1 MDPIL
6 LDWLSL
12 FVRWAHVMLGIG
24 WIGTSFFFVW
34 LDMSLRAN
42 PNAPKGV
49 GGESWMVH
57 GGGFYRAQKY
67 LVAPEALPKELHWF
81 KYEAYYTWVT
91 GFLLLCLVY
100 YFQARTFLIDPRVLK
115 LEPVQAIA
123 LSIGAL
129 VVGWFVY
136 DGLCKSPLGR
146 HTRWLA
152 LTVFLLAVALAIFF
166 TRVFSGRAAFLHIGA
181 LLGTIMSANVFFV
194 IIRNQKLVVA
204 DLMAG
209 RAPDPVLGEQAKLR
223 SLHNN
228 YLTLPV
234 VLTMISS
241 HYPMLFEPP
250 YAWQF
255 ATAIIVGAGLV
266 RHYYNLKDAG
276 RSGNWIDWLLVY
288 AAGIAISLVIVS
300 MDLANR
306 NTSAAAGGEPVQL
319 AEVVTVI
326 QNRCVA
332 CHSATPSDGSFKGP
346 PKGIAFDTPEEIERY
361 ADQILRVAVETQAMP
376 LANRTEMTPEERALV
391 GRWALNS
398 GRAP

>member
-34 LDMSLRAN
+34 LDMSLRAGA
-42 PNAPKGV
+42 NAPQGV
-49 GGESWMVH
+49 AGESWMVH

-67 LVAPEALPKELHWF
+67 LVAPEALPRELHWF
-81 KYEAYYTWVT
+81 KYEAYYTWVS

-100 YFQARTFLIDPRVLK
+100 YFQARTFLIDPRVLD
-115 LEPVQAIA
+115 LTPVQAIP

-136 DGLCKSPLGR
+136 DRLCKSPLGKR
-146 HTRWLA
+146 MRWLGLA
-152 LTVFLLAVALAIFF
+152 VFLLAVVFAFFF
-166 TRVFSGRAAFLHIGA
+166 TQVFSGRAAFLHIGA

-194 IIRNQKLVVA
+194 IIPNQKVAVA
-204 DLMAG
+204 DLIAG
-209 RAPDPVLGEQAKLR
+209 RTPDPALGEQAKQR

-234 VLTMISS
+234 VLTMISG
-241 HYPMLFEPP
+241 HYPMLFQQP
-250 YAWQF
+250 YAWEF
-255 ATAIIVGAGLV
+255 AAAIIVGAGLV
-266 RHYYNLKDAG
+266 RHFYNLKDAG

-391 GRWALNS
+391 GRWAL
-398 GRAP
+398 GGGH

>member
-34 LDMSLRAN
+34 LDMSLRAS

-57 GGGFYRAQKY
+57 GGGFYHAQKY
-67 LVAPEALPKELHWF
+67 LVAPESLPKELHWF

-91 GFLLLCLVY
+91 GFVLLSLVY
-100 YFQARTFLIDPRVLK
+100 YAQARTFLIDPRVLN
-115 LEPVQAIA
+115 LAPPQAIA
-123 LSIGAL
+123 LSGGAL
-129 VVGWFVY
+129 AAGWFVY
-136 DGLCKSPLGR
+136 DRLCKSPLGR

-152 LTVFLLAVALAIFF
+152 LAVFVLTIAF
-166 TRVFSGRAAFLHIGA
+166 TFLFTHVFSGRAAFLHIGA

-194 IIRNQKLVVA
+194 IIPNQKVVVA
-204 DLMAG
+204 DLLAG
-209 RAPDPVLGEQAKLR
+209 RMPDPALGEQAKQR

-241 HYPMLFEPP
+241 HYPMLFEQP

-255 ATAIIVGAGLV
+255 AAALIVGAGLV
-266 RHYYNLKDAG
+266 RHYHNLKDAG
-276 RSGNWIDWLLVY
+276 RSGNWVDWLLVY
-288 AAGIAISLVIVS
+288 VAGIAISLVIIS
-300 MDLANR
+300 MDLASR
-306 NTSAAAGGEPVQL
+306 NTSVATGGEPAQL

-332 CHSATPSDGSFKGP
+332 CHSATPSDGSFTGP

-361 ADQILRVAVETQAMP
+361 ADEILRVAVATQAMP
-376 LANRTEMTPEERALV
+376 LANRTEMTPEERALI
-391 GRWALNS
+391 GRWALGS
-398 GRAP
+398 EH

>member
-34 LDMSLRAN
+34 LDMSLRAS
-42 PNAPKGV
+42 PNAPTGV

-67 LVAPEALPKELHWF
+67 LVAPEVLPKELHWF

-100 YFQARTFLIDPRVLK
+100 YFQARTFLIDSRVLN
-115 LEPVQAIA
+115 LSPSEAIA
-123 LSIGAL
+123 LSAGAL
-129 VVGWFVY
+129 AVGWFIY
-136 DGLCKSPLGR
+136 DRLCRSPLGR
-146 HTRWLA
+146 RTRWLG
-152 LTVFLLAVALAIFF
+152 LTVFLLAVLFAYFF
-166 TRVFSGRAAFLHIGA
+166 SLVFSGRAAFLHIGA

-194 IIRNQKLVVA
+194 IVPNQKLVVA
-204 DLMAG
+204 DLIAG
-209 RAPDPVLGEQAKLR
+209 RLPDPALGAEAKQR

-234 VLTMISS
+234 VLTMISG
-241 HYPMLFEPP
+241 HYPMLFAQP
-250 YAWQF
+250 YLWQF
-255 ATAIIVGAGLV
+255 AAAIIVGAGLV

-276 RSGNWIDWLLVY
+276 RRSNWIDWLLVY
-288 AAGIAISLVIVS
+288 AAGIAMSLVIVN
-300 MDLANR
+300 MDLASR
-306 NTSAAAGGEPVQL
+306 NTRAAAGGGPVQL
-319 AEVVTVI
+319 VEVVTI
-326 QNRCVA
+326 IENRCVA

-346 PKGIAFDTPEEIERY
+346 PRGIAFDTPAEVERY

-376 LANRTEMTPEERALV
+376 LANRTEMTAEERALV
-391 GRWALNS
+391 GRWAL
-398 GRAP
+398 GARASR

>member
-42 PNAPKGV
+42 ANAPKGV

-81 KYEAYYTWVT
+81 KYEAYYTWVS

-100 YFQARTFLIDPRVLK
+100 YFQARTFLIDPHVLD
-115 LEPVQAIA
+115 LTPVQAIL
-123 LSIGAL
+123 LSAGAL
-129 VVGWFVY
+129 LAGWFVY
-136 DGLCKSPLGR
+136 DRLCKSPLGKR
-146 HTRWLA
+146 TRWLA
-152 LTVFLLAVALAIFF
+152 LAVYLLAVAFAYFF
-166 TRVFSGRAAFLHIGA
+166 SLVFSGRAAFLHIGA

-194 IIRNQKLVVA
+194 IIPNQKLVVA
-204 DLMAG
+204 DLIAG
-209 RAPDPVLGEQAKLR
+209 RTPNPALGEQAKQR

-234 VLTMISS
+234 VLTMISG
-241 HYPMLFEPP
+241 HYPMLFAQP
-250 YAWQF
+250 YLWQF
-255 ATAIIVGAGLV
+255 AAAIIVGAGLV
-266 RHYYNLKDAG
+266 RHFYNLKDAG

-288 AAGIAISLVIVS
+288 AAGVAVSLVIVS

-306 NTSAAAGGEPVQL
+306 NRSAAAGDEPVQL
-319 AEVVTVI
+319 AEVVTII

-332 CHSATPSDGSFKGP
+332 CHSATPSDGSFTGP

-361 ADQILRVAVETQAMP
+361 AEQILRVAVETQAMP

-391 GRWALNS
+391 GRWAL
-398 GRAP
+398 GGGH

>member
-67 LVAPEALPKELHWF
+67 LVAPESLPKELHWF

-100 YFQARTFLIDPRVLK
+100 YFQARTFLIDPRVLS
-115 LEPVQAIA
+115 LEPVQATA

-136 DGLCKSPLGR
+136 DRLCKSPLGR

-152 LTVFLLAVALAIFF
+152 LAVYLLAVVFAFF
-166 TRVFSGRAAFLHIGA
+166 FSLVFSGRAAFLHIGA

-194 IIRNQKLVVA
+194 IIPNQKLVVA
-204 DLMAG
+204 DLIAG
-209 RAPDPVLGEQAKLR
+209 RTPDPALGEQAKQR

-234 VLTMISS
+234 VLTMISG
-241 HYPMLFEPP
+241 HYPILFEQP

-255 ATAIIVGAGLV
+255 AAAIIVGAGLV

-276 RSGNWIDWLLVY
+276 RSGNWIDWLLVC

-306 NTSAAAGGEPVQL
+306 NRSAAAGGEPVQL

-346 PKGIAFDTPEEIERY
+346 PKGIAFDTPEEVERY
-361 ADQILRVAVETQAMP
+361 AGQILRVAVETQAMP

-391 GRWALNS
+391 GRWAL
-398 GRAP
+398 GAGAAH

>member
-42 PNAPKGV
+42 PSAPKGV

-67 LVAPEALPKELHWF
+67 VVAPEALPKELHWF
-81 KYEAYYTWVT
+81 KYEAYYTWIS
-91 GFLLLCLVY
+91 GFLLLCLIY
-100 YFQARTFLIDPRVLK
+100 YFQARTFLIDPRVLD
-115 LEPVQAIA
+115 LAPVQAIA
-123 LSIGAL
+123 LSVGAL
-129 VVGWFVY
+129 AFGWFIY
-136 DGLCKSPLGR
+136 DQLCRSPLGR

-152 LTVFLLAVALAIFF
+152 LAVYLLAVIFTF
-166 TRVFSGRAAFLHIGA
+166 FFSLVFSGRAAFLHIGA

-194 IIRNQKLVVA
+194 IIPNQKLVVA
-204 DLMAG
+204 DLIAG
-209 RAPDPVLGEQAKLR
+209 RTPNPALGEQAKQR

-234 VLTMISS
+234 VLAMIGG
-241 HYPMLFEPP
+241 HYPMLFAQP
-250 YAWQF
+250 YLWQF
-255 ATAIIVGAGLV
+255 AAAIIVGAGLV
-266 RHYYNLKDAG
+266 RHYFNLKDAG

-300 MDLANR
+300 MDLANK

-319 AEVVTVI
+319 AEVVTI
-326 QNRCVA
+326 MQNRCVA

-376 LANRTEMTPEERALV
+376 LANRTEMTSEERALV
-391 GRWALNS
+391 GRWALRGGN
-398 GRAP
+398 